1 MSQVWQQMS
10 RSATLDAVALSAQAA
25 RSVVHSICTD
35 ARVPPPVTDTALLL
49 VSEVVTNAITHG
61 DGRPVVDI
69 DVDSDRMRVC
79 VSDAAAEVPS
89 VLPQDEASEHGRGMF
104 IVDTLAS
111 RWGVSPLAP
120 TGKAIWFELD
130 RA

>member
-25 RSVVHSICTD
+25 RSVVHAICTD
-35 ARVPPPVTDTALLL
+35 AHVPAPVTETALLL

-61 DGRPVVDI
+61 EGRPVVDV
-69 DVDSDRMRVC
+69 DVKSDGMRVC
-79 VSDAAAEVPS
+79 VTDQAADMPS
-89 VLPQDEASEHGRGMF
+89 VQPQDEASEHGRGMF

-130 RA
+130 RD